1 MGKQQKNPTQSEAL
15 FLHMCEPQNWWER
28 YCSHVME
35 PGQYIV
41 VSIVLLVL
49 FMGFGVFMFVET
61 MPLQIENLDRIEISF
76 VDSTLNE
83 DGVLHLRSDG
93 YTGEFFFIAD
103 AAHLEDQMLQ
113 ACKSGSVFSAYAEY
127 YKDADRYNIAVLLD
141 SDGTELV
148 SLADTNAAI
157 RHDRIIFM
165 GITAV
170 ILIFWA
176 VFIFGLFYVGAYPE
190 RHPRLVYLFY
200 RKDAI
205 YF

>member
-41 VSIVLLVL
+41 ISIVLLVL
-49 FMGFGVFMFVET
+49 FMGFGVFMFAET
-61 MPLQIENLDRIEISF
+61 MPLRLENLERLETSF
-76 VDSTLNE
+76 VDCTLDE
-83 DGVLHLRSDG
+83 EGILTLRSDA
-93 YTGEFFFIAD
+93 YTGKFSFFAD
-103 AAHLEDQMLQ
+103 VDHLKDQIVPD
-113 ACKSGSVFSAYAEY
+113 KVYTAYVVY